1 MRIDPIREL
10 AEAIR
15 AIGVFRRN
23 KIPIEEKAR
32 AILLYMAG
40 LSSWEIAEE
49 LGVSHA
55 SVLNWARAVSSVPG
69 SVPPRERRLVAVDET
84 ELKVNGR
91 IVYVWA
97 AMDINTRELLAVEA
111 MWSRSS
117 LQALLFLRKVLGRCT
132 NKPLFVADRGPWYGW
147 AFRSLGLGYY
157 HETFGIRSRIERFFR
172 TLKRRT
178 KVFSNNVN
186 ARRLQV
192 HALNTILS
200 IFQLYYNWLR
210 YHKGIGGI
218 PALLSMGGG
227 LI

>member
-32 AILLYMAG
+32 AVLLYMAG

-55 SVLNWARAVSSVPG
+55 SVLDWARAVASMPG

-91 IVYVWA
+91 MVYVWA
-97 AMDINTRELLAVEA
+97 AMDVDTRELLAMEA
-111 MWSRSS
+111 TWSRSS
-117 LQALLFLRKVLGRCT
+117 LHALLFLRKVLGRCT

-147 AFRSLGLGYY
+147 AFRSLGLSYY